1 MLLILTHENADFDA
15 VAAQLGAHKLYPEG
29 VPLLSWRINRNVNQ
43 FLTLY
48 WDAFAF
54 VRPEDWV
61 RKKVQR
67 VVLVDMASLPSVRGI
82 RADRVQVQVIDHHDD
97 DGDHNEN
104 WSYHVAQVGATSTI
118 LVEMLQA
125 AGLKLS
131 PNEATLLLLGI
142 HEDTG
147 SLVYDTTTARDAQA
161 ASWLLDQGAQVSVVR
176 RFLNIALS
184 NQQQQLYQML
194 QEAAEWITI
203 QGQHLAIAS
212 VKAPDGFDD
221 EISAVAHRLR
231 DTLLPDGLYL
241 LVQLKQNHIQ
251 LVSRSGSAYV
261 DVSLIAKALGGGG
274 HNRAAA
280 ATIMD
285 QDIELVKERILEL
298 LPESVQPMV
307 KVSQIMSYG
316 VQTVLSTTSVQEA
329 AELMQRFGHEGY
341 PVLDPKNHELVGLL
355 TRRIV
360 DRAMSHKL
368 KQLPVSQIMK
378 VGSVTIKASDSINY
392 VRRLMIDEGWGQIP
406 VVEEKN
412 GQPSTVIGIVTRT
425 DLIALFNDEVEDSK
439 KSDVRQQ
446 MADSLP
452 KILWR
457 LVQIVSDVASEMN
470 MPLYF
475 VGGLV
480 RDLLLAKSSSDI
492 DMVVEGDA
500 IALVKTLCARY
511 GGDSR
516 SHAQFGTAKW
526 LLLDSTWKKIAP
538 ELSIDDAPTAID
550 FVTAR
555 SEFYTSPTALP
566 EVERG
571 SIKLDLHRRDFTINT
586 LAIRLDGAH
595 LGQLLDF
602 YGGQRDLESG
612 IIRVLHSLSFIDD
625 PTRILRAARL
635 EQRLGFTIESRTNE
649 LITAAIPMLD
659 RVTGD
664 RIRHELEMCLEEAE
678 PVPIFDRL
686 ASLNVLSQIH
696 PSLTWNEQA
705 AVPFL
710 RVDALLSE
718 FEWAGLNDITRVF
731 VFFALWMLSH
741 SPAIWYQTIER
752 LKVRRTTRE
761 DLSSIR
767 RLLESQDSFTINSR
781 PSTLVKKLRQY
792 PNRVL
797 FTASAKAGPKE
808 TITQA
813 IKKYQEEWR
822 QIRTTLDGNDLREE
836 GLEPGPEIGQLLDN
850 LLDARLDGE
859 ITNEAG
865 ERALVAEFIDRRS
878 ADSTST
884 DEG

>member
-285 QDIELVKERILEL
+285 QDIEVVKERILEL

-329 AELMQRFGHEGY
+329 ADQMQRFGHEGY

-378 VGSVTIKASDSINY
+378 VGSVMIKPSDSINY
-392 VRRLMIDEGWGQIP
+392 VRRLMI
-406 VVEEKN
+406 N
-412 GQPSTVIGIVTRT
+412 
-425 DLIALFNDEVEDSK
+425 
-439 KSDVRQQ
+439 
-446 MADSLP
+446 
-452 KILWR
+452 
-457 LVQIVSDVASEMN
+457 
-470 MPLYF
+470 
-475 VGGLV
+475 
-480 RDLLLAKSSSDI
+480 
-492 DMVVEGDA
+492 
-500 IALVKTLCARY
+500 
-511 GGDSR
+511 
-516 SHAQFGTAKW
+516 
-526 LLLDSTWKKIAP
+526 
-538 ELSIDDAPTAID
+538 
-550 FVTAR
+550 
-555 SEFYTSPTALP
+555 
-566 EVERG
+566 
-571 SIKLDLHRRDFTINT
+571 
-586 LAIRLDGAH
+586 
-595 LGQLLDF
+595 
-602 YGGQRDLESG
+602 
-612 IIRVLHSLSFIDD
+612 
-625 PTRILRAARL
+625 
-635 EQRLGFTIESRTNE
+635 
-649 LITAAIPMLD
+649 
-659 RVTGD
+659 
-664 RIRHELEMCLEEAE
+664 
-678 PVPIFDRL
+678 
-686 ASLNVLSQIH
+686 
-696 PSLTWNEQA
+696 
-705 AVPFL
+705 
-710 RVDALLSE
+710 
-718 FEWAGLNDITRVF
+718 
-731 VFFALWMLSH
+731 
-741 SPAIWYQTIER
+741 
-752 LKVRRTTRE
+752 
-761 DLSSIR
+761 
-767 RLLESQDSFTINSR
+767 
-781 PSTLVKKLRQY
+781 
-792 PNRVL
+792 
-797 FTASAKAGPKE
+797 
-808 TITQA
+808 
-813 IKKYQEEWR
+813 
-822 QIRTTLDGNDLREE
+822 
-836 GLEPGPEIGQLLDN
+836 
-850 LLDARLDGE
+850 
-859 ITNEAG
+859 
-865 ERALVAEFIDRRS
+865 
-878 ADSTST
+878 
-884 DEG
+884 